1 MNSLGIILV
10 SHGNFAK
17 AALESAEM
25 IAGKHENVLAY
36 SLDASKSI
44 DELESELVQGY
55 AQLKADYEN
64 VLVLCDIYGGTP
76 FNAISRCKLKGLE
89 MTAFTGLSLPLLI
102 DLLFADGLSLDELKQ
117 RIHDTHQQAL
127 NEIVVELAE
136 NDEDEDMDL

>member
-1 MNSLGIILV
+1 MSSLGIILV

-44 DELESELVQGY
+44 DALEAELVQGY
-55 AQLKADYEN
+55 NDLKAKYEN

-102 DLLFADGLSLDELKQ
+102 DLLFVNDLSMDELKQ
-117 RIHDTHQQAL
+117 RIRDTHQQAL
-127 NEIVVELAE
+127 NEIIVELVQ
-136 NDEDEDMDL
+136 DDDEDMDL